1 MTLLQRFAW
10 RVAAILF
17 FIIALI
23 GVPLPGLPTVPFL
36 LLSAWCAGKGWPRLE
51 RWLLQHPQFGPPI
64 LRWRQHGIISRKA
77 KYLASLMISLSM
89 CLLWLSSAPRLL
101 AGIITLAVL
110 LVLLWLWRRPE
121 QPVVAEQA
129 PPLSTTSKK
138 VQQHD

>member
-1 MTLLQRFAW
+1 MTFLQLLAW

-36 LLSAWCAGKGWPRLE
+36 LLSAWSAGKGWPRLE

-64 LRWRQHGIISRKA
+64 RRWREHGVISRKA
-77 KYLASLMISLSM
+77 KCLASFMISLSM
-89 CLLWLSSAPRLL
+89 SLLWLSAAPRLL
-101 AGIITLAVL
+101 AAILTCTVA

-121 QPVVAEQA
+121 A
-129 PPLSTTSKK
+129 PKIINNENQT
-138 VQQHD
+138 HE